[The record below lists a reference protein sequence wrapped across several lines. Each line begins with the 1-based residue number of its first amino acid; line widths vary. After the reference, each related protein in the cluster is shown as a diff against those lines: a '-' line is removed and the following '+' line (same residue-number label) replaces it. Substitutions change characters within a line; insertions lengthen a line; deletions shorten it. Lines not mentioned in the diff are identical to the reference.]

1 MATADARSLG
11 TRLGDKLPR
20 SPKDY
25 AGLPRLVGTMPSPSV
40 RNLTERGSR
49 CGMPDASSNTQATW
63 DRKDNSTLGVF
74 KFVNRGKPA
83 PRLGDGYLWH
93 LAGRA
98 WLNCVVGSSIT
109 GRGLLKSRSCLT
121 QALRQGFETGFEE
134 VETAARFTS
143 GSATFF
149 VLKKSNLPQP

>member
-1 MATADARSLG
+1 
-11 TRLGDKLPR
+11 
-20 SPKDY
+20 
-25 AGLPRLVGTMPSPSV
+25 VGC
-40 RNLTERGSR
+40 LTL
-49 CGMPDASSNTQATW
+49 QAT
-63 DRKDNSTLGVF
+63 RKPPGTEKTIRRSAFLNLSIEG
-74 KFVNRGKPA
+74 NQRRA
-83 PRLGDGYLWH
+83 SAMGYLWH